1 MYAVQTGVLDS
12 GPEATRPAKASAI
25 VIYDG
30 ECPACTAFSKI
41 VALLDLHHRAR
52 LVPAQ
57 DPRALEFVP
66 GETPEDLK
74 KTFHFVTPEGE
85 VLVLGEAL
93 LGILSLLPGL
103 SLVARVIEGLPNH
116 KVIANRL
123 YAWLA
128 RNRPWISLFLRA

>member
-1 MYAVQTGVLDS
+1 MYAVQTGFFDS
-12 GPEATRPAKASAI
+12 GPEATGPAKASAI

-30 ECPACTAFSKI
+30 ECPACTGFSKI
-41 VALLDLHHRAR
+41 VALLDRHHRTR

-66 GETPEDLK
+66 GETPEDLR
-74 KTFHFVTPEGE
+74 KTFHFVTPEGK

-93 LGILSLLPGL
+93 LGILSMLPGL
-103 SLVARVIEGLPNH
+103 ALVGRVIEGLPNH
-116 KVIANRL
+116 RVIANRL

-128 RNRPWISLFLRA
+128 RNRPWISLLLRA

>member
-1 MYAVQTGVLDS
+1 MYGMQTGVLES
-12 GPEATRPAKASAI
+12 GAEATRGTKGLAT

-30 ECPACTAFSKI
+30 ECPACTGFSKI

-52 LVPAQ
+52 LVPAE
-57 DPRALEFVP
+57 DPKALEFVP

-74 KTFHFVTPEGE
+74 KTFHFVTPQGK

-93 LGILSLLPGL
+93 LGILSMLPGL
-103 SLVARVIEGLPNH
+103 SLAARVFEGLPNH
-116 KVIANRL
+116 KVLANRL

-128 RNRPWISLFLRA
+128 RNRRWISLLLA